1 MNISR
6 GSVVPAHTASE
17 EERMSQ
23 STDPVQGPRD
33 RETALSVAY
42 LRTLGST
49 QEEAAL
55 AAGVDRRTVQ
65 RWEGSSWWPGV
76 MQAACDRWLKGV
88 VGLARHALMRALD
101 EPDGRLALQILERVI
116 PQLAPTER
124 VANTGAIA
132 KLDFASMTDEQLSR
146 IKGGENP
153 YVVLA
158 QTRAVLDG
166 APVSDKNEILQIA
179 PAQEDAVEG

>member
-1 MNISR
+1 MM
-6 GSVVPAHTASE
+6 PAEYTIPDE
-17 EERMSQ
+17 QPMSQ
-23 STDPVQGPRD
+23 STDPVSGPRD

-65 RWEGSSWWPGV
+65 RWEGSSWWPEV
-76 MQAACDRWLKGV
+76 LYEASNRWLSGV
-88 VGLARHALMRALD
+88 VGRARHALLRALA
-101 EPDGRLALQILERVI
+101 EPDGHLALKVLERTV

-124 VANTGAIA
+124 VANTGAIS